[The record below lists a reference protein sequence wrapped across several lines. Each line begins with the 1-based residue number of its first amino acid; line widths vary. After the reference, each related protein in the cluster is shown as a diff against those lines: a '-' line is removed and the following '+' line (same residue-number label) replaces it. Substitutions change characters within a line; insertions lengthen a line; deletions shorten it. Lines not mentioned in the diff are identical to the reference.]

1 MFSRFRILCAL
12 RRGPYG
18 VTEINRLCERI
29 LFEGDLIRVGS
40 WSPEHPP
47 EGEQHPGDRFE
58 IRPHRDFDSP

>member
-29 LFEGDLIRVGS
+29 LFEEGLIRI
-40 WSPEHPP
+40 
-47 EGEQHPGDRFE
+47 GEPWY
-58 IRPHRDFDSP
+58 P